1 MRSALNRWSPR
12 RRRRRR
18 RDPLHWVRHGDLD
31 IARPAPHDMSDA
43 GQARARARIEAL
55 VDRLAPRAID
65 AGSREVLNNL
75 INAWMDQE
83 SARVSSHHLEQTAVS
98 AMLIGAAREE
108 VARRRHRYEADY
120 ARAQHACRTLAVTY
134 QQLTG
139 RELTDLPSSPHPVHV
154 DEKVT
159 ASTLGVT
166 SWTDTG
172 APPGLVP
179 AAPPGGPDPADR
191 RPQPMLLTEFPA
203 LPMPRDGSV
212 PPARNGTHVAAQAD
226 PGDSQPD
233 RA

>member
-1 MRSALNRWSPR
+1 MPSRMTRWWPFR
-12 RRRRRR
+12 RRRS
-18 RDPLHWVRHGDLD
+18 RDPLHRARHGDLD

-55 VDRLAPRAID
+55 VDRLQPRAID

-83 SARVSSHHLEQTAVS
+83 GARVSSHHIEQTAVS

-139 RELTDLPSSPHPVHV
+139 RELNDLPSPHPALV
-154 DEKVT
+154 DEKVI

-172 APPGLVP
+172 AAPGLDP
-179 AAPPGGPDPADR
+179 AGPPGGPGPEEMR
-191 RPQPMLLTEFPA
+191 HRPLLLTDLPA
-203 LPMPRDGSV
+203 LPMPRDS
-212 PPARNGTHVAAQAD
+212 PAAPARNGTHVAVQAD
-226 PGDSQPD
+226 PGDDQPD
-233 RA
+233 RT